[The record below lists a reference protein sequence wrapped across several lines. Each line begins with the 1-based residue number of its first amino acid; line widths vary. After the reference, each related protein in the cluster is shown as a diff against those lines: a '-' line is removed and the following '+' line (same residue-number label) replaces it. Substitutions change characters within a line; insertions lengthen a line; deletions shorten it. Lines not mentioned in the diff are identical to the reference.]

1 MQETVLFIQFVDRGK
16 QVICEI
22 PYIWTAKETLPG
34 LDCRLLRPFAYDNY
48 IFCLGSPCSMSIGI
62 DDGRIQDSAMRASSI
77 ANKNHVANLARL
89 NLVAASGK
97 AGAWCAKVNNVNQ
110 WLHLDLGTPT
120 TVTKVATQGRQ
131 DNSNWITNY
140 SLSYSL
146 AGSFWVQYTVRGRK
160 KVTN

>member
-1 MQETVLFIQFVDRGK
+1 M
-16 QVICEI
+16 
-22 PYIWTAKETLPG
+22 P
-34 LDCRLLRPFAYDNY
+34 
-48 IFCLGSPCSMSIGI
+48 SGI
-62 DDGRIQDSAMRASSI
+62 EDGRIQESAMTASSI
-77 ANKNHVANLARL
+77 ANNSHATDRARL

-110 WLHLDLGTPT
+110 WLQIDLGTLT

-131 DNSNWITNY
+131 DNSNWITSY

-146 AGSFWVQYTVRGRK
+146 AGSFWAQYTVQGRK